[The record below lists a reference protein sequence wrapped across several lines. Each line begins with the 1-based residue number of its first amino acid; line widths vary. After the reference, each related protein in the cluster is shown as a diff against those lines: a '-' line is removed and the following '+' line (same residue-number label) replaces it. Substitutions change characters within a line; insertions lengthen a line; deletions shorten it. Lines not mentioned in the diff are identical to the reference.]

1 MKTRHL
7 PLILLLTALL
17 PLTGASSLLASSQH
31 EEKWE
36 GERRWT
42 TNFSLQTD
50 WHLSEK
56 KRGATSPLSGIT
68 YLDGVLRSKLSS
80 RSPPAK

>member
-7 PLILLLTALL
+7 PLSLLLFTLL
-17 PLTGASSLLASSQH
+17 PLTGASSLSASTQP
-31 EEKWE
+31 EEKRE

-56 KRGATSPLSGIT
+56 KQGSASPLSGIT
-68 YLDGVLRSKLSS
+68 
-80 RSPPAK
+80 